1 MSEAGAEEVRI
12 RVNGEIRAFAPE
24 TRVAQLLASL
34 GVSMPRVAV
43 EYNREILPKGEYEAT
58 ILREGDE
65 LEVVTFVGG
74 G

>member
-1 MSEAGAEEVRI
+1 MSETAGSVRI
-12 RVNGEIRAFAPE
+12 RVNGEPRAVGPD
-24 TRVAQLLASL
+24 TRVADLLASL

-43 EYNREILPKGEYEAT
+43 EYNREILPKTQYAET
-58 ILREGDE
+58 VLREGDD

>member
-1 MSEAGAEEVRI
+1 MSGLAGEIRI
-12 RVNGEIRAFAPE
+12 RVNGELRAFPSE
-24 TRVAQLLASL
+24 TRVADLLASL
-34 GVSMPRVAV
+34 GVSTPRVAV
-43 EYNREILPKGEYEAT
+43 EYNREILPRGEYEAT